1 MVSYQLN
8 REQGL
13 IEHLDQGGSVI
24 DTHKPSKS
32 ELWAFNKLQVT
43 DGELGELFAE
53 FENEDSNDSGS
64 SGSIG
69 EFIAFALFVMLL
81 FFLFWGEPDVWD
93 SLRIYFL
100 NI

>member
-8 REQGL
+8 REQEL
-13 IEHLDQGGSVI
+13 IEHLDQSGSVI
-24 DTHKPSKS
+24 GSHKPSKS

-43 DGELGELFAE
+43 DGELGQLFAE
-53 FENEDSNDSGS
+53 LENEDSNDSSS
-64 SGSIG
+64 SGSLG
-69 EFIAFALFVMLL
+69 DLIAFSLFVMLL
-81 FFLFWGEPDVWD
+81 FFLFWDEPDVWD